1 MPKTKKPRK
10 VYDPNRWPKAPRQIS
25 AKDVSE
31 IKAAYRNVELA
42 VELRLHTGAF
52 TKEDLLN
59 LGSMILLGTFVMYRG
74 YGLEH
79 EYCIL
84 TYGEEWVAMQTAFK
98 SYKERALRTGSYAV
112 TGDELKALRDGVE
125 IAGTIIQK
133 ALDAD
138 PIRVAELWIA
148 TEMSGDMPEKAS
160 EGLKWLDRKL
170 QEIHRYRRPR

>member
-10 VYDPNRWPKAPRQIS
+10 VYDPNRWPKAPRRIS

-31 IKAAYRNVELA
+31 IKAEYRNVELA

-52 TKEDLLN
+52 TKEDLIN

-98 SYKERALRTGSYAV
+98 TFKERALRTGSFAV
-112 TGDELKALRDGVE
+112 TGDELKALRNGVE

>member
-10 VYDPNRWPKAPRQIS
+10 VYDPQRWPKAPRRIS

-79 EYCIL
+79 EYCL
-84 TYGEEWVAMQTAFK
+84 VTYGQEWVEMQEAFK
-98 SYKERALRTGSYAV
+98 TYKERALRTGSYAC

-148 TEMSGDMPEKAS
+148 TELSGDMPAKAS

-170 QEIHRYRRPR
+170 QEIHKYRRPR

>member
-10 VYDPNRWPKAPRQIS
+10 VYDPNRWPKAPRRIS

-31 IKAAYRNVELA
+31 IKAAYRDVELA

-98 SYKERALRTGSYAV
+98 SYKKRALRTGSYAV

>member
-1 MPKTKKPRK
+1 
-10 VYDPNRWPKAPRQIS
+10 
-25 AKDVSE
+25 
-31 IKAAYRNVELA
+31 
-42 VELRLHTGAF
+42 
-52 TKEDLLN
+52 
-59 LGSMILLGTFVMYRG
+59 MYRG

-98 SYKERALRTGSYAV
+98 TFKERALRTGSFAV
-112 TGDELKALRDGVE
+112 TGDELKALRNGVE

-148 TEMSGDMPEKAS
+148 TEMSSDMPEKAS

>member
-10 VYDPNRWPKAPRQIS
+10 VYDPKRWPKAPRRIS

-52 TKEDLLN
+52 TKDDLLN

-84 TYGEEWVAMQTAFK
+84 TYGEEWVAMQEAFK
-98 SYKERALRTGSYAV
+98 TYKDRALRTGSYAC

-148 TEMSGDMPEKAS
+148 TEMSDDMPAKAS

>member
-1 MPKTKKPRK
+1 MPRTKKPRK
-10 VYDPNRWPKAPRQIS
+10 AFNPGRWRKMPRMMPL
-25 AKDVSE
+25 ADLKE
-31 IKAAYRNVELA
+31 IKSAYRNVELA
-42 VELRLHTGAF
+42 VELRLHTGDF

-84 TYGEEWVAMQTAFK
+84 TYGEEWVAMQEAFK
-98 SYKERALRTGSYAV
+98 TYKERALRTGSYAC

-148 TEMSGDMPEKAS
+148 TEMSDDMPAKAS

-170 QEIHRYRRPR
+170 QEIHNYRRPR